1 VIDRDVD
8 ILVIGAGQAGLAMGY
23 HLKQAGYRYQIVDQN
38 ARIGDSWRNRYDS
51 LVLFTPRAYSALPGL
66 AVPGD
71 PDGYP
76 TKDEIADY
84 LEQYAA
90 HFDLPIATGT
100 GIRSLTRHDD
110 RYRAMTDT
118 GAIVDTR
125 AVVLASGAF
134 QRSAVPAIAQQLA
147 PNALQLTAESYKN
160 PAQVPAGRVLVVG
173 DGATGRQLAVEL
185 MATHE
190 VVLATGRP
198 RRASPERIL
207 GKSIF
212 WWLDKLGVLS
222 ASRESRVG
230 RYLMAADPFPGK
242 ALDLKRLRQ
251 RGIQVVG
258 RLVQVD
264 GKLVSFA
271 SGETAAVDAVIW
283 ATGYRDDSTWVQ
295 IPQVTDVDGR
305 FVHQR
310 GVSPVPGLFF
320 IGRSWQW
327 RRGSALLHGVGD
339 DAAYLVA
346 RITTQLDARPAV
358 QSLQPQ
364 GVGV

>member
-1 VIDRDVD
+1 MIERNVD
-8 ILVIGAGQAGLAMGY
+8 ILVVGAGQAGLAIGY
-23 HLKQAGYRYQIVDQN
+23 HLQQAGYRFQLVDRN
-38 ARIGDSWRNRYDS
+38 VRVGDSWRNRYDS

-66 AVPGD
+66 PVPGD

-90 HFDLPIATGT
+90 HFDLPVAMGT
-100 GIRSLTRHDD
+100 GIRSLTRRDGGF
-110 RYRAMTDT
+110 RAMTDT
-118 GAIVDTR
+118 DVIVDTR
-125 AVVLASGAF
+125 AVVLATGAF
-134 QRSAVPAIAQQLA
+134 QRPAIPAIGRQFA
-147 PNALQLTAESYKN
+147 SDVLQLTGESYKN
-160 PAQVPAGRVLVVG
+160 PGQVPPGRVLVVG

-185 MATHE
+185 MATHN

-212 WWLDKLGVLS
+212 WWMDRLGILG
-222 ASRESRVG
+222 ATRESPIG
-230 RYLMAADPFPGK
+230 RYLIATDPFPGK
-242 ALDLKRLRQ
+242 ALDLTRLRQ

-258 RLVQVD
+258 RLVQVE
-264 GKLVSFA
+264 GKHVSFA
-271 SGETAAVDAVIW
+271 SGETAGIDAVIW
-283 ATGYRDDSTWVQ
+283 ATGYRDDSTWLP
-295 IPQVTDVDGR
+295 IPGVADVDGR

-310 GVSPVPGLFF
+310 GVSPLPGLFF

-339 DAAYLVA
+339 DAAYVVG
-346 RITTQLDARPAV
+346 RITEQLGAQPARSPRE
-358 QSLQPQ
+358 PQ
-364 GVGV
+364 RIGV